1 MTGQKGCEVRMM
13 RKSST
18 KIKESTEDLVFHI
31 VVYAILCLLAFICIY
46 PLYFVLIASFSNPD
60 EVFSGRVIFWIKDF
74 DPIGYERIFSDHMVV
89 RGFLNSVFYTVAG
102 TLINLAVTLPAA
114 YSLSRKDLIGRR
126 GIMILFVITMYFS
139 GGMIPTYLI
148 VQKLGLYNTPYV
160 LLVCSALSVF
170 NMIIARTF
178 FETTLP
184 GEMLEA
190 VKIDGCNNVR
200 FFFTM
205 ALPLSKSMIAVITLY
220 YGVVHWNSYMNAL
233 LYINDA
239 NLKPLQLVLREMLI
253 STKALSVLVQ
263 GDAAVEQQSKM
274 VNSMQYAV
282 IVVATV
288 PMLIAFPF
296 VQKYFVKGVMIGAV
310 KG

>member
-1 MTGQKGCEVRMM
+1 MKKQP
-13 RKSST
+13 ST
-18 KIKESTEDLVFHI
+18 KIKETTEDKVFHV
-31 VVYAILCLLAFICIY
+31 VVYTILLLLAFVCLY
-46 PLYFVLIASFSNPD
+46 PLYFVLIASFSDPD
-60 EVFSGRVIFWIKDF
+60 AVFSGQVIGWVKGFNT
-74 DPIGYERIFSDHMVV
+74 IGYERIFSDSKIV

-126 GIMILFVITMYFS
+126 GLMVLFVITMYFS
-139 GGMIPTYLI
+139 GGMIPTYLM
-148 VQKLGLYNTPYV
+148 VQNLGLYDTPLV
-160 LLVCSALSVF
+160 LLVCAALSVF

-184 GEMLEA
+184 EEMLEA
-190 VKIDGCNNVR
+190 AKIDGCNNVR

-205 ALPLSKSMIAVITLY
+205 ALPLSKSMIAVIALY
-220 YGVVHWNSYMNAL
+220 YGVAHWNSYMNAL
-233 LYINDA
+233 LYINNPDW
-239 NLKPLQLVLREMLI
+239 KPLQLVLREMLI
-253 STKALSVLVQ
+253 STQALSVLVQ
-263 GDAAVEQQSKM
+263 GDATAEMQSKM
-274 VNSMQYAV
+274 VSIMQYAV

-288 PMLIAFPF
+288 PMLIVFPF